1 MSEAAD
7 LPRTLIIILVL
18 TLANGF
24 FAGSEMAI
32 VSARRSR
39 LEAKAAAGRRAA
51 RQAILLAENPDHF
64 LAIVQVG
71 ITLIGT
77 FSAVFG
83 GARIAHVLALWLHQR
98 WPAALS
104 EAAAETLSLAMV
116 VALLTYLSLVVGELV
131 PKQLGL
137 RQAERWA
144 LVAAPIMSAIAVA
157 TRPVVSMLT
166 WSVNLVLRLL
176 GQQGGNDQALT
187 QADIE
192 HLIREGQESGAVEEG
207 EADIIKRVFQVADRP
222 VRAVMTPRTQV
233 VAVELGLP
241 LAEIARTFLDSGY
254 SRLPVFKGS
263 VDNVVGIL
271 NAKDLLRQLLPEQ
284 TVELRDL
291 LRPAVYLV
299 DSDHTDNVLA
309 AFRKSRTHMAVV
321 IDEYGQTAGLVTLED
336 LLEELVGEIQDEYD
350 QPEERSIIERDDGS
364 WLVDGMEAY
373 DRVCQ
378 SLGLPEPTADD
389 DDDFNTLAGMILSRL
404 GRLPAVGDRVLS
416 GDFSLEVVDMDG
428 RRIDKVLVTRMSE
441 AEASA

>member
-1 MSEAAD
+1 MSDTAD
-7 LPRTLIIILVL
+7 LPRTLIIILAL

-39 LEAKAAAGRRAA
+39 LEAKAQSGKRAA
-51 RQAILLAENPDHF
+51 RQALVLAESPDHF

-83 GARIAHVLALWLHQR
+83 GARIADVLAAWFHGR
-98 WPAALS
+98 WPDLLTPS
-104 EAAAETLSLAMV
+104 SAETLALGLV
-116 VALLTYLSLVVGELV
+116 VACLTYLSLVLGELV

-137 RQAERWA
+137 QQAERWA
-144 LVAAPIMSAIAVA
+144 LLAAPIMSALAVA
-157 TRPVVSMLT
+157 TRPVVAFLT

-176 GQQGGNDQALT
+176 GQQHGSDKALT

-192 HLIREGQESGAVEEG
+192 HLIREGQESGAVEEE
-207 EADIIKRVFQVADRP
+207 EADLIKRVFQFADRP

-233 VAVELGLP
+233 AAAAVDQS
-241 LAEIARTFLDSGY
+241 LAEIARLFLDSGY
-254 SRLPVFKGS
+254 SRLPVYEGS
-263 VDNVVGIL
+263 LDNVVGIL
-271 NAKDLLRQLLPEQ
+271 NAKDLLCQLLPERQ
-284 TVELRDL
+284 VTVREL
-291 LRPAVYLV
+291 LRPPVFLV

-309 AFRKSRTHMAVV
+309 TFRKNRTHMAVV

-336 LLEELVGEIQDEYD
+336 LLEELVGDIQDEYD

-378 SLGLPEPTADD
+378 ALGLPEPTQDE
-389 DDDFNTLAGMILSRL
+389 DDDFTTLAGMILSRL
-404 GRLPAVGDRVLS
+404 GRLPSVGDKVEVGGFR
-416 GDFSLEVVDMDG
+416 LEVLDMDG
-428 RRIDKVLVTRMSE
+428 RRIDKVLVQRLTE
-441 AEASA
+441 AEPAA

>member
-7 LPRTLIIILVL
+7 LPRTLLIILVL

-39 LEAKAAAGRRAA
+39 LEAKAAAGRKAA
-51 RQAILLAENPDHF
+51 RQAILLAESPDHF

-71 ITLIGT
+71 ITLVGT

-83 GARIAHVLALWLHQR
+83 GARIAHVLALWLQRR

-104 EAAAETLSLAMV
+104 EAAAETLSLVLV

-144 LVAAPIMSAIAVA
+144 LVAAPVMSALAMV
-157 TRPVVSMLT
+157 TRPVVGFLT

-176 GQQGGNDQALT
+176 GQQHGDDQALT

-192 HLIREGQESGAVEEG
+192 HLIREGQESGAVEEE
-207 EADIIKRVFQVADRP
+207 EADIIKRVFQFADRP
-222 VRAVMTPRTQV
+222 VRTVMTPRTQV
-233 VAVELGLP
+233 VAVELAQP
-241 LAEIARTFLDSGY
+241 LEEIVRTFLDSGY
-254 SRLPVFKGS
+254 SRLPVFEGS

-271 NAKDLLRQLLPEQ
+271 NAKDLLQQLLPEH
-284 TVELRDL
+284 TVDLRDL

-309 AFRKSRTHMAVV
+309 TFRMSRTHMAVV
-321 IDEYGQTAGLVTLED
+321 IDEYGQTAGVVTLED
-336 LLEELVGEIQDEYD
+336 LLEELVGDIQDEYD

-364 WLVDGMEAY
+364 WLVDGLEAY

-378 SLGLPEPTADD
+378 TLGLPEPTADD

-404 GRLPAVGDRVLS
+404 GRLPMVGDRVLS

-428 RRIDKVLVTRMSE
+428 RRIDKVLVVRRPQE
-441 AEASA
+441 ADSA

>member
-1 MSEAAD
+1 MTDAVD
-7 LPRTLIIILVL
+7 LPRTLLIILAL

-32 VSARRSR
+32 VSARRNR

-51 RQAILLAENPDHF
+51 RQAIDLAENPDHF

-83 GARIAHVLALWLHQR
+83 GARIAHVLALWLHGR
-98 WPAALS
+98 WPELLGEAL
-104 EAAAETLSLAMV
+104 AENIALALV
-116 VALLTYLSLVVGELV
+116 VAILTYLSLVVGELV

-137 RQAERWA
+137 QQAERWA
-144 LVAAPIMSAIAVA
+144 LVAAPIMSGIAVV
-157 TRPVVSMLT
+157 TRPVVMVLT
-166 WSVNLVLRLL
+166 WSVNLVLRML
-176 GQQGGNDQALT
+176 GQQDGSDKALT

-192 HLIREGQESGAVEEG
+192 HLIREGQESGAVEDE
-207 EADIIKRVFQVADRP
+207 EADIIKRVFQFADRP

-233 VAVELGLP
+233 VAVDMGQP
-241 LAEIARTFLDSGY
+241 LIEIARVFLDTGY
-254 SRLPVFKGS
+254 SRLPVFDGS
-263 VDNVVGIL
+263 LDNVVGIL
-271 NAKDLLRQLLPEQ
+271 NAKDLIRQLLPEQ

-309 AFRKSRTHMAVV
+309 TFRISRTHMAVV

-336 LLEELVGEIQDEYD
+336 LLEELVGDIQDEYD
-350 QPEERSIIERDDGS
+350 QLEERSIIQREDGS

-373 DRVCQ
+373 DRVCEA
-378 SLGLPEPTADD
+378 LGLPAPTSDD
-389 DDDFNTLAGMILSRL
+389 DDDFTTLAGMILSRL
-404 GRLPAVGDRVLS
+404 GRLPTVGDRVES
-416 GDFSLEVVDMDG
+416 GGFSLEVLDMDG
-428 RRIDKVLVTRMSE
+428 RRIDKVLVTRLSP
-441 AEASA
+441 AQAAA